1 MTSAPQT
8 RREIVE
14 VDTET
19 DTDTTIDAP
28 KSFKLA
34 HSLPPHMRP
43 EFQPPPARQFGLNDS
58 RVCSCR
64 DLRIHS

>member
-1 MTSAPQT
+1 MTSAPQA

-28 KSFKLA
+28 KSFKPA

-58 RVCSCR
+58 RVCSHR
-64 DLRIHS
+64 DLQIHL